1 MERKSPLPY
10 IIGGLLMLFVVLYVL
25 ANIET
30 IRLLFENISERIA
43 QQALVQ
49 LLLAIALPIAFG
61 SLAFRVNSPK
71 ALIVPI
77 FIYTLFQWL
86 SYFFVYVFNPSYFQN
101 MTPERIIE
109 FAAADMLLI
118 AAVLSIIYS
127 VIFKP
132 LKKDDNAQPQ
142 PQVQL
147 QQPQT
152 YEQAPEVDV
161 DPANAEE
168 ELRKAEERFAAGEI
182 SIAEYEDIR
191 SKLSR

>member
-1 MERKSPLPY
+1 MKRKSPLPY

-30 IRLLFENISERIA
+30 IRLLFKNINERIA

-61 SLAFRVNSPK
+61 SLAFRVNSHNV
-71 ALIVPI
+71 LIVPI
-77 FIYTLFQWL
+77 LAYTFIQWL
-86 SYFFVYVFNPSYFQN
+86 SYFFTYIFNPSYFQN
-101 MTPERIIE
+101 MTQQRFVE
-109 FAAADMLLI
+109 FVAADMLVL
-118 AAVLSIIYS
+118 AAILSIIYTA
-127 VIFKP
+127 IYKP
-132 LKKDDNAQPQ
+132 LKKNGNEQLQ
-142 PQVQL
+142 QQVQL

-168 ELRKAEERFAAGEI
+168 ELRKAEEKFAAGEI